1 MISLPKLVCGEH
13 QVCNFFSNI
22 LTVVLYDDDIWDLLA
37 QGPRM
42 AKECQ
47 EVVVLYVCNHIV

>member
-13 QVCNFFSNI
+13 QVCNFFGNI
-22 LTVVLYDDDIWDLLA
+22 LTVVLYDDDIWVLLA
-37 QGPRM
+37 QGPGM
-42 AKECQ
+42 AKERQ